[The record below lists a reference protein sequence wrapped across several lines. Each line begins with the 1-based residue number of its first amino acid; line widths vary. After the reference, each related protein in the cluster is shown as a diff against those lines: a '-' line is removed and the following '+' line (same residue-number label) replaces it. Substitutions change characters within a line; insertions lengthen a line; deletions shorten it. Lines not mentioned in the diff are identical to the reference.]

1 MGIEGERVQDVI
13 GSAFPIPLG
22 KGLLEATSSPVYS
35 VTVSPRNDEQVKAS
49 VQESIRNQ
57 YLLAAMSGRIS
68 KIRGYRVFR
77 NMDQAEL
84 AARAGMTQPEISRAE
99 RAGQVTRMKG
109 ATLKRIAEALQ
120 VRIDDLF

>member
-1 MGIEGERVQDVI
+1 MHDLVGSALPIPRIEGLQET
-13 GSAFPIPLG
+13 P
-22 KGLLEATSSPVYS
+22 SSPLQLLIVPPHS
-35 VTVSPRNDEQVKAS
+35 DQQKRAS
-49 VQESIRNQ
+49 IQASIRNQ
-57 YLLAAMSGRIS
+57 YLLAAMGGRIS

-77 NMDQAEL
+77 KMDQAEL

-99 RAGQVTRMKG
+99 RVGQVNRMKG